1 MAESS
6 LRVKSADAWIR
17 RREQTQVFDGD
28 QMIIGVH
35 GTLETTGPDWANV
48 RVGGVTLQVFVPA
61 NTVSGLGAAGSQV
74 TLHTH
79 LRIRDE
85 QPVLYGF
92 TDAAALGLFTMLTA
106 VSGVGPRMALAL
118 LSALEPSR
126 LQTAIVTGDIAA
138 LSSAQGVGNRT
149 ASRIVLD
156 LKGKLDDA
164 EFADLGGPGDLD
176 GQVIA
181 ALTALG
187 YTPAEARAAAAVPAV
202 AAEADV
208 DDRIR
213 VALQQFATRG

>member
-1 MAESS
+1 
-6 LRVKSADAWIR
+6 
-17 RREQTQVFDGD
+17 
-28 QMIIGVH
+28 MIVGVH
-35 GTLETTGPDWANV
+35 GVLETTGPDWVNI
-48 RVGGVTLQVFVPA
+48 RVGGITLQVSVPA
-61 NTVSGLGAAGSQV
+61 NSVSSLGALGSQV

-92 TDAAALGLFTMLTA
+92 TDAPALGLFSMLTS

-118 LSALEPSR
+118 LSALDPAR
-126 LQTAIVTGDIAA
+126 LQTAIATGDIAA

-149 ASRIVLD
+149 ASRIVLE
-156 LKGKLDDA
+156 LKGKVADA
-164 EFADLGGPGDLD
+164 EFAEVGLPGDTD

-187 YTPAEARAAAAVPAV
+187 YSPAEARAAAGTAAV
-202 AAEADV
+202 AAETEV

-213 VALQQFATRG
+213 VALRQFATR

>member
-1 MAESS
+1 M
-6 LRVKSADAWIR
+6 
-17 RREQTQVFDGD
+17 
-28 QMIIGVH
+28 
-35 GTLETTGPDWANV
+35 NV
-48 RVGGVTLQVFVPA
+48 RVGGVTLQVCVPA
-61 NTVSGLGAAGSQV
+61 NTVSGLGSQGSLV
-74 TLHTH
+74 SLHTY

-92 TDAAALGLFTMLTA
+92 ADSAALGLFSMLTS

-118 LSALEPSR
+118 LSSLEPAR
-126 LQTAIVTGDIAA
+126 LQTAIVTGDITT
-138 LSSAQGVGNRT
+138 LSSAPGVGNRT

-164 EFADLGGPGDLD
+164 EFDEISGVMGDVD

-187 YTPAEARAAAAVPAV
+187 YSLSEAKSAAGAPAV
-202 AAEADV
+202 AAEAEV

-213 VALQQFATRG
+213 VALQQFATHG

>member
-1 MAESS
+1 
-6 LRVKSADAWIR
+6 
-17 RREQTQVFDGD
+17 
-28 QMIIGVH
+28 MIVGVH
-35 GTLETTGPDWANV
+35 GTLEATGHDWVNV
-48 RVGGVTLQVFVPA
+48 RVGGVTLQVSVPA
-61 NTVSGLGAAGSQV
+61 NTVSSLGAQGSQV
-74 TLHTH
+74 SLHTH

-85 QPVLYGF
+85 EPVLYGF
-92 TDAAALGLFTMLTA
+92 TDAAALGLFSMLTA

-118 LSALEPSR
+118 LSSLEPVR

-156 LKGKLDDA
+156 LKGKLEDA
-164 EFADLGGPGDLD
+164 EFAEIGMGADADS
-176 GQVIA
+176 QVIA

-187 YTPAEARAAAAVPAV
+187 YSPAEAKAAAGAPAV
-202 AAEADV
+202 AAQADV

>member
-1 MAESS
+1 
-6 LRVKSADAWIR
+6 
-17 RREQTQVFDGD
+17 
-28 QMIIGVH
+28 MIVGVH
-35 GTLETTGPDWANV
+35 GTLETTGPDWVNV
-48 RVGGVTLQVFVPA
+48 RVGGVTLQVSVPA
-61 NTVSGLGAAGSQV
+61 NTVSSLGAQGSQV
-74 TLHTH
+74 SLHTH

-85 QPVLYGF
+85 EPVLYGF
-92 TDAAALGLFTMLTA
+92 TDAAALGLFSMLTA

-118 LSALEPSR
+118 LSSLEPAR

-156 LKGKLDDA
+156 LKGKLEDA
-164 EFADLGGPGDLD
+164 EFAEIGISGDAD
-176 GQVIA
+176 SQGIA

-187 YTPAEARAAAAVPAV
+187 YSPAEAKAAAGAPAV
-202 AAEADV
+202 AAEAEV